1 MRKKISDRWI
11 LSLKKIYI
19 YPVPIFTLCTH
30 VVCRK
35 KALIVYKHDK
45 MLPQELN
52 KF

>member
-35 KALIVYKHDK
+35 KALLVYKHDK

>member
-1 MRKKISDRWI
+1 MRKKSVIDGYY
-11 LSLKKIYI
+11 LKKKIFI

-35 KALIVYKHDK
+35 KALLVYKHDE